1 MSTNLK
7 TIASVMPATQAVPF
21 TNVSR
26 MELTRFSGKDGMKLQ
41 VTIKSGVLGF
51 APANIHLNKAQ
62 IKNLI
67 NTLQDAFDL
76 TNEPDCDQDEEIL
89 SDCCSSERSLLN
101 NELCNECLEPAEF
114 I

>member
-26 MELTRFSGKDGMKLQ
+26 MELTRFSGTDGMKLQ

-67 NTLQDAFDL
+67 NTLQDA
-76 TNEPDCDQDEEIL
+76 CDQDEEIL
-89 SDCCSSERSLLN
+89 SNCCSSERSLLN
-101 NELCNECLEPAEF
+101 NELCDECLEPAEF

>member
-7 TIASVMPATQAVPF
+7 TIASVMPATQSIS
-21 TNVSR
+21 TNVTR
-26 MELTRFSGKDGMKLQ
+26 MELTRFSGTDGMELQ
-41 VTIKSGVLGF
+41 VTITKSGVLGF

-76 TNEPDCDQDEEIL
+76 TNEPDCDQDEEML

-101 NELCNECLEPAEF
+101 DELCDECLEPAEF